1 MVGKFLIWVSIFLGL
16 VLLMIYSVELA
27 CVVVLIGATICL
39 GVGEIYGH
47 FKSYKAYSRDY
58 EASQLTC
65 RMTCG
70 IDHKGRPT
78 HRIIW

>member
-1 MVGKFLIWVSIFLGL
+1 MIGKFLIWISIFLGL
-16 VLLMIYSVELA
+16 VLLMIYRVELA
-27 CVVVLIGATICL
+27 VALVLIGAEICL

-47 FKSYKAYSRDY
+47 FKSYKEYSRDY
-58 EASQLTC
+58 EAGQ
-65 RMTCG
+65 RIGRVTCG